1 MPNPSAHSYTT
12 FETAQ
17 GRCAIA
23 WSDAGI
29 AGFLLPA
36 AEGWDGD
43 LRRWLAR
50 RVPNARQSDPS
61 AEISKVIEAA
71 KRYFAGEKIDFGDV
85 AIDLGEQE
93 DFFLR
98 IYDSLRQV
106 GYGRT
111 TTYGALASELGAG
124 PEAARSVGVAMA
136 NNPTPLIVPCHRV
149 LAAGGKL
156 GGFSAPGGSDT
167 KLRMLELEGVRMQ
180 IQQAFDF

>member
-12 FETAQ
+12 FDTAA

-43 LRRWLAR
+43 LRRWQAR
-50 RVPNARQSDPS
+50 RVPNARQSDPG
-61 AEISKVIEAA
+61 ADVSKVIEAA
-71 KRYFAGEKIDFGDV
+71 KRYFAGEKIDFSGV
-85 AIDLGEQE
+85 VVDLGEQE
-93 DFFLR
+93 EFFQQ
-98 IYDSLRQV
+98 IYESLRRV
-106 GYGRT
+106 AYGRT
-111 TTYGALASELGAG
+111 TTYGALAGELGAG
-124 PEAARSVGVAMA
+124 PEAARDVGVAMA

-180 IQQAFDF
+180 IQTAFDF